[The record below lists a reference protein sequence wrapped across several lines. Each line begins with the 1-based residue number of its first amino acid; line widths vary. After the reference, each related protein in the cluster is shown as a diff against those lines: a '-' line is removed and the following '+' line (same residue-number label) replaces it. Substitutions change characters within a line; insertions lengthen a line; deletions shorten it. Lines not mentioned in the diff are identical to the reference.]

1 MKASITYITIEMNTN
16 KKGTIIRK
24 GQFKFMNQSFS
35 NFLYRREKVSFHI
48 YFKIKTYVN
57 LEFLHILCLKNS

>member
-1 MKASITYITIEMNTN
+1 MNTN